1 MLAFSAV
8 TAGIIG
14 VFFYDFEMTSY
25 FFGNGGRIL
34 ANLLGDM
41 LERHAVPET
50 GFNDD
55 AFAEG

>member
-1 MLAFSAV
+1 MLAFPAMP
-8 TAGIIG
+8 AGIIG

-34 ANLLGDM
+34 ANPLGDM

-55 AFAEG
+55 SFAEG

>member
-1 MLAFSAV
+1 MLAFPAMP
-8 TAGIIG
+8 AGVIG
-14 VFFYDFEMTSY
+14 ILFYNLVMTSY
-25 FFGNGGRIL
+25 FLGYGGRIL

-55 AFAEG
+55 SFAEG

>member
-1 MLAFSAV
+1 MLAFPAV

-14 VFFYDFEMTSY
+14 IFFYDLEMTSY
-25 FFGNGGRIL
+25 FFGYGGRIL
-34 ANLLGDM
+34 AHFLGDM

-55 AFAEG
+55 SFNEG

>member
-14 VFFYDFEMTSY
+14 VFLYDFEMTSY

-55 AFAEG
+55 SFAEG

>member
-8 TAGIIG
+8 TARIIG

-34 ANLLGDM
+34 ANLLGNM

-55 AFAEG
+55 SFAEG

>member
-1 MLAFSAV
+1 MLAFPAV

-14 VFFYDFEMTSY
+14 VFFYHLEVTSNL
-25 FFGNGGRIL
+25 FGDGGRIL

-41 LERHAVPET
+41 LERHSVPET

-55 AFAEG
+55 SFAEG

>member
-34 ANLLGDM
+34 SNLLGDM
-41 LERHAVPET
+41 LERNAVPET